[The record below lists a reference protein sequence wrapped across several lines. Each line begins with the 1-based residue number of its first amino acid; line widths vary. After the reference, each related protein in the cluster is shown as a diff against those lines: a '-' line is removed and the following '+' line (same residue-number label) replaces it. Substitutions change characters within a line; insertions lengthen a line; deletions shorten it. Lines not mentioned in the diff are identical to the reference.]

1 MKRSITLGAM
11 LVFFVTLILTS
22 TAFADQE
29 WIRDILERKDR
40 YVNIEVTV
48 VGQVLAVQANPA
60 GTTRGTFQIQDESTK
75 DTLTVESKELPLV
88 GKSYSVTG
96 MILIDPNTSNP
107 YLKETGRTSAG
118 FPPTMKILLYGG
130 GALFVI
136 LLIVF
141 ITLLVKPKSKAPAQA
156 TVRPMPRPEAAE
168 PALDKTVKMPTSPA
182 APPVPEVDKTQV
194 FVNLGANIII
204 DKGPNE
210 GKEFTLHK
218 QVMTIGRP
226 GARKNDIELDDN
238 TVSKEQASIFY
249 DNTTRGFT
257 IKNESTTN
265 PTMMNKNVITSTSE
279 LNDGDVIEMGK
290 TILRFK
296 KE

>member
-1 MKRSITLGAM
+1 MKRSITLGVM
-11 LVFFVTLILTS
+11 LVFFLTLMLTS
-22 TAFADQE
+22 TVFADQE

-249 DNTTRGFT
+249 DNTTRAFI